1 MKITVPGKTP
11 LERLTEFTRR
21 IVAVPKSEAIETDK
35 KLRTKTR
42 RKRRRLQSINEAQE

>member
-21 IVAVPKSEAIETDK
+21 IVAVPKDEAVEK
-35 KLRTKTR
+35 KAHT
-42 RKRRRLQSINEAQE
+42 RKRARKKR